1 MAILRDITERKKTE
15 AQIHDQLDRLKA
27 LRNIDMAITASLD
40 LRLTLNVILDQM
52 AATLKAD
59 AADILPLTRTLHG
72 SSTTP
77 ARVPHR
83 RAQGDAAE
91 GRRGVRGQ
99 GGV

>member
-52 AATLKAD
+52 AR
-59 AADILPLTRTLHG
+59 P
-72 SSTTP
+72 
-77 ARVPHR
+77 
-83 RAQGDAAE
+83 
-91 GRRGVRGQ
+91 
-99 GGV
+99 